1 MTRNN
6 TSTRQGS
13 RFTLI
18 HLLSALL
25 GIMFL
30 VPAVASA
37 ADADGFDLELHAGPE
52 VWFEEHWAVKAGRFQ
67 QFMET
72 YRQEVYSLARR
83 TSGYRG
89 YTVWTFLQPE
99 GGDAPAPSLFTP
111 GFSRDEFIQPH
122 RAIMLNGEILTE
134 RVINIGS
141 LMARTYNVL
150 IVHHMQTWADGA
162 NFHNAIAG
170 IYADEHDDESLW
182 EHLSSTLYPHVSNVW
197 TAYFR
202 VINTGYPSDGY
213 PALGPAAPGD
223 ADDLNL
229 EPRRGPM
236 VMMEEG
242 WDIRHGKLN
251 EFVEVYERDVYALLR
266 RVPGYR
272 GMTTFT
278 RLPPQNGEP
287 EPPVELGGPDDF
299 VVPYPGLLM
308 DGQIRTDLSINAGA
322 LFKDVHNA
330 KVVHYIESWNALSSW
345 MREMT
350 AIYEEENN
358 GADPWDLFQKTLFP
372 LINNHW
378 DFPYRMI
385 ETSYMATERTG
396 D

>member
-182 EHLSSTLYPHVSNVW
+182 EHLSSTLVSPCQQCV
-197 TAYFR
+197 
-202 VINTGYPSDGY
+202 D
-213 PALGPAAPGD
+213 
-223 ADDLNL
+223 
-229 EPRRGPM
+229 
-236 VMMEEG
+236 
-242 WDIRHGKLN
+242 
-251 EFVEVYERDVYALLR
+251 
-266 RVPGYR
+266 
-272 GMTTFT
+272 
-278 RLPPQNGEP
+278 
-287 EPPVELGGPDDF
+287 
-299 VVPYPGLLM
+299 GLLPRHQH
-308 DGQIRTDLSINAGA
+308 GIS
-322 LFKDVHNA
+322 F
-330 KVVHYIESWNALSSW
+330 
-345 MREMT
+345 
-350 AIYEEENN
+350 
-358 GADPWDLFQKTLFP
+358 
-372 LINNHW
+372 
-378 DFPYRMI
+378 
-385 ETSYMATERTG
+385 
-396 D
+396 